1 LNEYIYG
8 RCLWYQNMA
17 TDHITSILSEDYAHF
32 EEHCMSHPSEAEPV
46 FDCVIELR
54 TALTAF
60 RLATEASRNESAVLK
75 AVADESA
82 VLKAVADE
90 SDAIH
95 EPAIEAVDGPLVSA
109 AADETPSTGP
119 EEATLVAVNTA

>member
-75 AVADESA
+75 AM
-82 VLKAVADE
+82 ADE